1 MGQVMNMRRVLFLVV
16 VMFLATAVRV
26 EAGSLAGI
34 APGSFFSRAD
44 ADGFGGAEVVPV
56 EELESTRGGY
66 KAGTD
71 LMFSFG
77 IEKAVFVNGV
87 LEATSTL
94 NLLSPGGGGG
104 FSQVPFPG
112 TLIQIGNP
120 GDPNSG
126 KNISSISPGNFHGF
140 ILQNS
145 LDRQTITNI
154 TRISVGLNVLGAS
167 RENNLSGILNQQL
180 FRSIR

>member
-1 MGQVMNMRRVLFLVV
+1 MRRILLLVV
-16 VMFLATAVRV
+16 VMFLATALRV

-44 ADGFGGAEVVPV
+44 ADEFGGAEIVPV

-77 IEKAVFVNGV
+77 IEKAVYVNGV
-87 LEATSTL
+87 LEASSTL
-94 NLLSPGGGGG
+94 NLLSPGAGGG

-120 GDPNSG
+120 GDPNTGS
-126 KNISSISPGNFHGF
+126 NFSAISPGDFRGI

-145 LDRQTITNI
+145 LDQQRIANI
-154 TRISVGLNVLGAS
+154 TKISVGLNVLGAY
-167 RENNLSGILNQQL
+167 RENHLSGILNQQL

>member
-1 MGQVMNMRRVLFLVV
+1 MEPVTHMRRILFCIVV
-16 VMFLATAVRV
+16 VFLAAAVRV
-26 EAGSLAGI
+26 EAGSGT
-34 APGSFFSRAD
+34 
-44 ADGFGGAEVVPV
+44 DGFGGAEVVPV

-77 IEKAVFVNGV
+77 IEKAVYINGI
-87 LEATSTL
+87 LEATSAL
-94 NLLSPGGGGG
+94 NVQQPGRSAGE

-126 KNISSISPGNFHGF
+126 KNFSAISPDDFRG
-140 ILQNS
+140 IIVQNS
-145 LDRQTITNI
+145 MDQQRITNF
-154 TRISVGLNVLGAS
+154 TKISVGLNILGAY
-167 RENNLSGILNQQL
+167 RENNLSSILNQQL
-180 FRSIR
+180 FRSLR

>member
-1 MGQVMNMRRVLFLVV
+1 MEPVMNMRRILLLVV
-16 VMFLATAVRV
+16 VVFLAAAVRV
-26 EAGSLAGI
+26 EAGSGV
-34 APGSFFSRAD
+34 
-44 ADGFGGAEVVPV
+44 DGFGGAEVVPAG
-56 EELESTRGGY
+56 ELESIRGGY

-77 IEKAVFVNGV
+77 IERAVYVNGV
-87 LEATSTL
+87 LEATSSL
-94 NLLSPGGGGG
+94 NLLSPGGGAGG
-104 FSQVPFPG
+104 LSQVPIPG

-126 KNISSISPGNFHGF
+126 TNISSIPLDSFRGI

-145 LDRQTITNI
+145 LDQQRIANFTK
-154 TRISVGLNVLGAS
+154 ISVGLNVLGAY
-167 RENNLSGILNQQL
+167 RENNLSAILNQQL

>member
-1 MGQVMNMRRVLFLVV
+1 MEPVANMRRILFLFVV
-16 VMFLATAVRV
+16 VFLAAAVRV
-26 EAGSLAGI
+26 DAGS
-34 APGSFFSRAD
+34 D
-44 ADGFGGAEVVPV
+44 ADGFRGAEVVPV

-71 LMFSFG
+71 MMFSFG
-77 IEKAVFVNGV
+77 IEKAVYVNGV
-87 LEATSTL
+87 LEATSSL
-94 NLLSPGGGGG
+94 NLLSPNGGAGG
-104 FSQVPFPG
+104 FPQVPFPG

-126 KNISSISPGNFHGF
+126 KNFSAISPDDFRGI
-140 ILQNS
+140 ILQNT
-145 LDRQTITNI
+145 LDQQRIANI
-154 TRISVGLNVLGAS
+154 TKISVGLNILGAY